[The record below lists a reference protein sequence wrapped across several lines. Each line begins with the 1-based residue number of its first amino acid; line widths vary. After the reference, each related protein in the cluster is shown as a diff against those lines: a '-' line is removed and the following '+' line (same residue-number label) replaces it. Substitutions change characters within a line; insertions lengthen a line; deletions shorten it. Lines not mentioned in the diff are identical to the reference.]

1 MHDFEFIGRKIQG
14 DKDEPTAAGFA
25 GVNFWN
31 IAFVEMLW
39 VDEPYRNQGIKNGV
53 IPSGS
58 LVYSDEQIDG
68 YIGLRIIAETG
79 ELPFQLTGAYV
90 YNLSDPDNTV
100 KFNGA
105 LAIILAEAAVFAA
118 VAIIRNRL
126 AGLGAAVGMAGYC
139 GAACAILSGGLASD
153 LGLYVTKTKLCV
165 LAAVTAFFAFVML
178 SLLDRFN
185 RSLGSSTPF
194 RAAREAF
201 SAAEKRGAVLLA
213 VLIAVTAV
221 IASQVITGGISSS

>member
-1 MHDFEFIGRKIQG
+1 
-14 DKDEPTAAGFA
+14 
-25 GVNFWN
+25 
-31 IAFVEMLW
+31 
-39 VDEPYRNQGIKNGV
+39 
-53 IPSGS
+53 
-58 LVYSDEQIDG
+58 
-68 YIGLRIIAETG
+68 
-79 ELPFQLTGAYV
+79 
-90 YNLSDPDNTV
+90 
-100 KFNGA
+100 
-105 LAIILAEAAVFAA
+105 
-118 VAIIRNRL
+118 
-126 AGLGAAVGMAGYC
+126 MAGYC

-178 SLLDRFN
+178 SLLDRFS

-221 IASQVITGGISSS
+221 IDILSYTVSWLYPLYEVLLTASLFSAAGYVCMILGSVCLIKSMASTRKLNDEKLYGGVSA